1 MTSRRAPGCTR
12 CRVYGVVSTDH
23 RADVCEL
30 EDWRSRQGET
40 EPQRLARVRAL
51 TAELARRKAAQVQE
65 RDHSQVPAPA
75 PAPAWAEVAKASQEA
90 NDGPA
95 KAIIEAGDDFANDFV
110 RIRAEARDTFGP
122 GRLGLLKWVDARGQ
136 MMRPA
141 VHALDP
147 MWIDAFAEYYD
158 SGKLIMLA
166 RKGLRAGGSSSACPA
181 LVRCALFTKCTYDA
195 GTIGVIPIMSAT
207 RDEADGRFVTIK
219 AVLRACGLTPEKAKD
234 EDDAIP
240 YLVPPG
246 GIDGTFR
253 TKTSTSG
260 GGIIIVRD
268 ADGHEIHFKI
278 LPALVRHGVGYT
290 GRAGFS
296 DESDLWPNDPE
307 HHVNPAEKIFDR
319 ISERFTTTFPGAE
332 FLIFSASYNADS
344 AHKRLIEEVLKGGGA
359 ADLIHLVRLGTEGAR
374 RDQES
379 RRRLAA
385 VLGSDDP
392 RLLAPGDPLS
402 PDLPAWVY
410 NPTETIEKCH
420 LFSKG
425 DTSRML
431 GLYGGRAAENAR
443 SRGPLSNVDPQPA
456 ESVTPADAA
465 IGVAPP
471 GAGSDEWGIVVVGLC
486 GGGLSVL
493 ADASATCDGRAA
505 AATIRGLTARVPF
518 PLALA
523 VPRAL
528 EGLVRAE
535 LDAAYAGGVDTQAA
549 VAPVAIHD
557 GDVLRAGQLRT
568 LYQRQILRHAPELDG
583 LVHALGTWLQDV
595 RSPRVEALAAAVTR
609 LLGCYPHLAAAL
621 DAEPLRSPTPRQSL
635 TVGRSAGVQF
645 RATDTTGRRT
655 A

>member
-1 MTSRRAPGCTR
+1 MVLTRRAPECL
-12 CRVYGVVSTDH
+12 S
-23 RADVCEL
+23 
-30 EDWRSRQGET
+30 GET

-51 TAELARRKAAQVQE
+51 TAELARRKAAPAQA
-65 RDHSQVPAPA
+65 RDYSPVPAPVPVQHHDPG
-75 PAPAWAEVAKASQEA
+75 PALTWAEVAKASQEA
-90 NDGPA
+90 SAEAAPP
-95 KAIIEAGDDFANDFV
+95 IVEAGEDFTNDFA
-110 RIRAEARDTFGP
+110 RIRAEARDAFGP

-181 LVRCALFTKCTYDA
+181 LVRCAFFASRSYDA

-219 AVLRACGLTPEKAKD
+219 AFLRACGLVPEKVKD
-234 EDDAIP
+234 EDDAVSYI
-240 YLVPPG
+240 VPPG
-246 GIDGTFR
+246 GIRGTFR
-253 TKTSTSG
+253 TKTSTGG
-260 GGIIIVRD
+260 GGIIIIRD
-268 ADGHEIHFKI
+268 ADEHEIHFKV

-290 GRAGFS
+290 GVAGFA

-307 HHVNPAEKIFDR
+307 HHINPAEKIFDR

-332 FLIFSASYNADS
+332 MLIFSASYNADS
-344 AHKRLIEEVLKGGGA
+344 AHKRLIDEVLRGEGA
-359 ADLIHLVRLGTEGAR
+359 TDLAHLVRLGAEGAR
-374 RDQES
+374 RDQDS
-379 RRRLAA
+379 RHRLAVA
-385 VLGSDDP
+385 LGSDDP

-420 LFSKG
+420 MFSKR

-443 SRGPLSNVDPQPA
+443 SRGPLSNVDPRPA
-456 ESVTPADAA
+456 ESVTPADVA

-471 GAGSDEWGIVVVGLC
+471 GDGSDEWGIVVVGLC

-493 ADASATCDGRAA
+493 ADASATCDGRTAA
-505 AATIRGLTARVPF
+505 AAIRGLTARVPF

-523 VPRAL
+523 VPRAS
-528 EGLVRAE
+528 EGLVRTE

-568 LYQRQILRHAPELDG
+568 LYQRQILRHAPDLDG
-583 LVHALGTWLQDV
+583 LTYALETWLQDV

-609 LLGCYPHLAAAL
+609 LLGCYPHLAAAP
-621 DAEPLRSPTPRQSL
+621 ASEPLRSPTPRQSL
-635 TVGRSAGVQF
+635 TVGRAAGVQF
-645 RATDTTGRRT
+645 RATDTTGRRI